1 MVMTVQMKKM
11 SSFTPLWYF
20 CELLH
25 YSVSLSTTI
34 TSCTVLH
41 DANVRKYYY
50 IVRCSTTKPAEEE
63 DAGTEYSEVEENSS
77 LRRESDPNIWAEDPR
92 ANVRCIRKCCKV

>member
-11 SSFTPLWYF
+11 SSFTLLWYF

-34 TSCTVLH
+34 TSCT
-41 DANVRKYYY
+41 DAKIRKYYY
-50 IVRCSTTKPAEEE
+50 IVR
-63 DAGTEYSEVEENSS
+63 
-77 LRRESDPNIWAEDPR
+77 
-92 ANVRCIRKCCKV
+92 